1 MVMPGVFGPGQ
12 HISLLDIGLLLL
24 FAGVFM
30 YWVLVALTK
39 RGLIAV
45 NHPYIEESAHHD
57 VGV

>member
-1 MVMPGVFGPGQ
+1 
-12 HISLLDIGLLLL
+12 
-24 FAGVFM
+24 VFM